1 MTSIIKMENYEI
13 CKLLNDSTESKFVTK
28 NDLSNGQYSVTKS
41 IRFKNSMLRSNL
53 YDYSEAYIV
62 VKGKITIEE
71 DNDYKTRN
79 KKLVFKNNAP
89 LRSCI

>member
-1 MTSIIKMENYEI
+1 MTGIIKMENYEI

-28 NDLSNGQYSVTKS
+28 NDLSSGQYSVTKS

>member
-1 MTSIIKMENYEI
+1 MTGIIKMENYEI
-13 CKLLNDSTESKFVTK
+13 CKLLNDSTESKFVRK
-28 NDLSNGQYSVTKS
+28 NDLSSGQYSVTKS

>member
-1 MTSIIKMENYEI
+1 MTGIIKMENYEI

-28 NDLSNGQYSVTKS
+28 NDLSSGQYSVTKS
-41 IRFKNSMLRSNL
+41 IRFKKSMLRSNL

>member
-1 MTSIIKMENYEI
+1 MTGIIKMENYEI

-28 NDLSNGQYSVTKS
+28 NDLSSGQYSVTKS
-41 IRFKNSMLRSNL
+41 IRFKNSMLRSNS
-53 YDYSEAYIV
+53 YDYSEANIV

>member
-1 MTSIIKMENYEI
+1 MENYEI

-28 NDLSNGQYSVTKS
+28 NDLSSGQYSVTKS

-53 YDYSEAYIV
+53 YDYSDAYIV
-62 VKGKITIEE
+62 VKGKITVEE

>member
-1 MTSIIKMENYEI
+1 MENYEI
-13 CKLLNDSTESKFVTK
+13 CKLLNDSTESKFVRK
-28 NDLSNGQYSVTKS
+28 NDLSSGQYSVTKS

>member
-1 MTSIIKMENYEI
+1 MENYEI

-28 NDLSNGQYSVTKS
+28 NDLSSGQYSVTKS

-62 VKGKITIEE
+62 VKGKITVEE

-79 KKLVFKNNAP
+79 KKLIFKNNAP

>member
-1 MTSIIKMENYEI
+1 MTGIIKMENYEI
-13 CKLLNDSTESKFVTK
+13 CKLLNHSTESKFVTK
-28 NDLSNGQYSVTKS
+28 NDLSSGQYSVTKS

>member
-1 MTSIIKMENYEI
+1 MENYEI

-28 NDLSNGQYSVTKS
+28 NDLSSGQYSVTKS